1 MRINTNPMSAGTMV
15 FCYFSRART
24 KIHSRIFRIYSALYC
39 MHNWIIIFTRNL
51 FSCSNLNL
59 LFYEIKIN
67 YLFSDRMF
75 DLNSRI
81 HFHKIEIA
89 IFIHKKFYRS
99 NSFILYSF
107 CCFYSRN
114 SHSFAQFICHERRW
128 RFFH

>member
-1 MRINTNPMSAGTMV
+1 MRINTNPMSTRTMV

-24 KIHSRIFRIYSALYC
+24 KIHSRIFSIYSALYC
-39 MHNWIIIFTRNL
+39 MHKGIIIFTRNL

-75 DLNSRI
+75 YLNSRI

-107 CCFYSRN
+107 CCFYSCN
-114 SHSFAQFICHERRW
+114 SHSFAQFICHKRRW